1 MLDFNGSDKQT
12 RLKELKST
20 GHQEVSSDMN
30 QLLKK
35 TQLKINSIENEMK
48 NVATE
53 NIHRD

>member
-12 RLKELKST
+12 RLKGLKST
-20 GHQEVSSDMN
+20 DHQEVSSDMN